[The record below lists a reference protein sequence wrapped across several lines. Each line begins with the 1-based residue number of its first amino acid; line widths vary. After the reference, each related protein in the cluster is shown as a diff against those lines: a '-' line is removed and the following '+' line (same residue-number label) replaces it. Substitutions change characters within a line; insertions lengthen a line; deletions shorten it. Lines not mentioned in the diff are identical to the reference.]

1 MVKYD
6 YIQAK
11 ENENVKET
19 VKENENISK
28 TKTYYL

>member
-1 MVKYD
+1 MIKYD
-6 YIQAK
+6 YIQVK
-11 ENENVKET
+11 DNGNVKET